1 MLFAV
6 AHGGGSWDKVGRE
19 DISGLCSRI
28 TSGVSSLA
36 EAIDGASQRVNSV
49 GGREKDRPAIRGH
62 FVMSWRRQ
70 GHAVS
75 MIIVASWRRSQ
86 SEHVHREDAKFRHT
100 TEYAAGRAR

>member
-6 AHGGGSWDKVGRE
+6 AHGGGSWDKVGRQ

-28 TSGVSSLA
+28 TSGVSSVA
-36 EAIDGASQRVNSV
+36 KAIDGASQSVNSV
-49 GGREKDRPAIRGH
+49 GWREKDRPAIRGH

-70 GHAVS
+70 DQAVS
-75 MIIVASWRRSQ
+75 MTIASWRRSQ
-86 SEHVHREDAKFRHT
+86 SEHKHGEDTKFRHT